1 MVSGNFSLF
10 CYVLWSFDDTA
21 VLFIFLVP
29 AGRLKLKIALI
40 QVNPIIG
47 DFQYNCD
54 KIVEYAEQAQ
64 EAGCELAIFP
74 ELVVSGYP
82 PLDLLER
89 TSFVDDH
96 EHAVAELTG
105 RLPALLYVMFGCF
118 EKRTESTG
126 KRLYNSV
133 LVARDHEIVH
143 RTRKQLLPEY
153 DVFDE
158 NRYFE
163 SGEPGDIFRCG
174 TMNIAVSVCED
185 IWHYAVK
192 DYQLRPLE
200 HLFANAAGSSTAVD
214 LIVNVSA
221 SPFHRGKTAVRN
233 SIFSSL
239 IDQFKTPVAYVNQVG
254 GQDSLL
260 FDGASVALN
269 QQGRLIAGAKSFQE
283 DMVIV
288 NSEDWSG
295 ETMLARDLE
304 EIERVHDALV
314 MGVHDYLCKSG
325 FSKAVI
331 GLSGGIDS
339 AVTAALAVRALG
351 SENVLGVAL
360 PSPYSSKE
368 SLEDAEALARGCG
381 CRFEVVPIDE
391 LFKQFQTSLAP
402 LFRDL
407 EEDVTE
413 QNIQARIRGNLLM
426 ALSNKFGH
434 LLLTTG
440 NKSEMAVGYCTLYGD
455 MSGGLA
461 VISDVPKQLV
471 YDLARFINRSGDIIP
486 SRIIEKPP
494 SAELKP
500 GQLDQDDLPPYELL
514 DQILELYLE
523 EGRGREEIIERG
535 FDRDVVDD
543 IVRRIRINEYKRKQA
558 PMGLKVTSKAFGFGR
573 RLPNVQNYRG

>member
-1 MVSGNFSLF
+1 M
-10 CYVLWSFDDTA
+10 
-21 VLFIFLVP
+21 
-29 AGRLKLKIALI
+29 KIALI
-40 QVNPIIG
+40 QLNPIIG
-47 DFQYNCD
+47 DFNYNCE
-54 KIVEYAEQAQ
+54 KIIRYAQNAAA
-64 EAGCELAIFP
+64 AGCDFAVFP
-74 ELVVSGYP
+74 ELAVSGYP

-89 TSFVDDH
+89 NSFIDDH
-96 EHAVAELTG
+96 DSAVRKLIDA
-105 RLPALLYVMFGCF
+105 LPPIPVMFGCF
-118 EKRTESTG
+118 ERCEKSSG
-126 KRLYNSV
+126 KPLYNSV
-133 LVARDHEIVH
+133 LVADKGKIIH

-163 SGEPGDIFRCG
+163 PGSPGEPFSFGALNMG
-174 TMNIAVSVCED
+174 VTVCED
-185 IWHYAVK
+185 IWHYAVD
-192 DYQLRPLE
+192 DYRSRPV
-200 HLFANAAGSSTAVD
+200 AD
-214 LIVNVSA
+214 LHAKALQEGRSLDLLINVSA
-221 SPFHRGKTAVRN
+221 SPYHRGKAQVRQ

-239 IDQFKTPVAYVNQVG
+239 TAQYGIPFFYVNQVG

-260 FDGASVALN
+260 FDGASLALDSAGN
-269 QQGRLIAGAKSFQE
+269 TIARAAHFKE
-283 DMVIV
+283 DMVV
-288 NSEDWSG
+288 VDTETWSG
-295 ETMLARDLE
+295 ELRGAGETE
-304 EIERVHDALV
+304 EVELVHDALV
-314 MGVHDYLCKSG
+314 MGVHDYVTKSG
-325 FSKAVI
+325 FSRAVL

-339 AVTAALAVRALG
+339 ALTAALAVRALG
-351 SENVLGVAL
+351 AENVLGVAL

-381 CRFEVVPIDE
+381 CRFEILPISD
-391 LFKQFQTSLAP
+391 LFEGYRAALDQ
-402 LFRDL
+402 LFAGR

-426 ALSNKFGH
+426 ALSNKFDH

-471 YDLARFINRSGDIIP
+471 YELAHFINRSGEIIP
-486 SRIIEKPP
+486 ARILEKPP

-500 GQLDQDDLPPYELL
+500 DQRDQDDLPPYELL

-523 EGRGREEIIERG
+523 EGCGREEIVRRG
-535 FDRDVVDD
+535 FDPEVVDD